1 MSLYLSPSMISCF
14 ILVISFLISR
24 RISCF
29 SASSCSLVAPP
40 PPEAS
45 PFTRETS
52 RSFSIDPNLFLAG
65 LGLSEPE
72 LEALDERILLLSPA
86 GEELFSS
93 LPPLGSP

>member
-1 MSLYLSPSMISCF
+1 MISCF

-40 PPEAS
+40 LEAS

-72 LEALDERILLLSPA
+72 LEALDERNLLLSPA

-93 LPPLGSP
+93 LPPPLGSS

>member
-1 MSLYLSPSMISCF
+1 MISCF
-14 ILVISFLISR
+14 IFVISFLISR

-29 SASSCSLVAPP
+29 NASSCSLVAPLD
-40 PPEAS
+40 AS

-65 LGLSEPE
+65 FGLSEPE

-93 LPPLGSP
+93 LPPLGSS